1 MENKIFYN
9 QTNYGDE
16 EIDAVVEVLK
26 TQSFSLVSGKK
37 SLEFEKEISGMFGKK
52 FGLFVNSGSS
62 ANLLAFFSSIND
74 I

>member
-37 SLEFEKEISGMFGKK
+37 SLEFKK
-52 FGLFVNSGSS
+52 R
-62 ANLLAFFSSIND
+62 
-74 I
+74 